1 MNFSKTVKITRSTF
15 DTRGRTIF
23 IHFGRFSDTKHSND
37 AHYDSYLDTSC
48 GRHTQHTQ
56 VLSLITWGSALLD
69 LLHFTFFLDC
79 PLSQASY
86 KTKSFQRRIA
96 LVRLPLLPGQY
107 VTSFTNK
114 TRPELELT
122 YGPRPLTGTA
132 LRAAPRWC
140 VVCIPQQ
147 NGGPTRRAVKNF
159 AVQGCTAPPPT
170 HTPLIKRH
178 AHSGQGAVHT
188 DFLVSSGLMS
198 GEEQDES
205 LSEKPSEKE
214 RESEDAGHD
223 PS

>member
-1 MNFSKTVKITRSTF
+1 MRSTHTTHTSPIADNLGLSF
-15 DTRGRTIF
+15 TRLT
-23 IHFGRFSDTKHSND
+23 TL
-37 AHYDSYLDTSC
+37 YLLPRLTRNARAPTSPRSIGFC
-48 GRHTQHTQ
+48 AIWE
-56 VLSLITWGSALLD
+56 SISSSSSSALLD

-86 KTKSFQRRIA
+86 KAKSFQRRIA

-147 NGGPTRRAVKNF
+147 NGEPTRRAVKNF